1 MTPVNFKRKI
11 EGRGDLRVVR
21 RVRAPAPR
29 GSGPKVTRGGRAAG
43 LGAAGAGGAGRRA
56 PAAGESSGRR
66 PRERGIVGAGPEPA
80 PARGGDA
87 ARHIPVRSGRR
98 RGSVRGRSG
107 AGRGCRP
114 PG

>member
-21 RVRAPAPR
+21 RVRGSRPEGLRPKSYSGRPGR
-29 GSGPKVTRGGRAAG
+29 GARGRGGRRG
-43 LGAAGAGGAGRRA
+43 
-56 PAAGESSGRR
+56 GESSGRR
-66 PRERGIVGAGPEPA
+66 PRERGIVGAGPE

-98 RGSVRGRSG
+98 RGSVRGRGG